1 MKCEPITDFGFAMA
15 ATRAGLRARITFLAF
30 TARRTLAI
38 PLFASE
44 AAAQVCGT
52 SNYNQSCPPPTTGTY
67 AYNSFVLANT
77 IGASYVDPVFGA
89 TVRRVAL
96 GTRDLQFEHLAADGK
111 LSPVQEAFLEAG
123 ATQCGFCTPGFVLM
137 TKQLLEHNP
146 LPSDDDIRDYLAG
159 NLCRCAAYPE
169 IIEAVKAAARQ
180 RESAH
185 AKGGS
190 T

>member
-1 MKCEPITDFGFAMA
+1 MSAQVATHQTIVEVLRDRFDLFGARESCA
-15 ATRAGLRARITFLAF
+15 QGLCGCCTVLVDGRAVSGCLFLAVF
-30 TARRTLAI
+30 ADGAKVTTIEGLA
-38 PLFASE
+38 A
-44 AAAQVCGT
+44 GD
-52 SNYNQSCPPPTTGTY
+52 
-67 AYNSFVLANT
+67 VL
-77 IGASYVDPVFGA
+77 DPVQQAFIETGA
-89 TVRRVAL
+89 
-96 GTRDLQFEHLAADGK
+96 F
-111 LSPVQEAFLEAG
+111 
-123 ATQCGFCTPGFVLM
+123 QCGFCTPGFVLM

-146 LPSDDDIRDYLAG
+146 QPSDDDIRDYLAG

>member
-1 MKCEPITDFGFAMA
+1 MSTTRTIHFTLNGVPVSAAAAPHHTLVEVLQQQFALNGA
-15 ATRAGLRARITFLAF
+15 RESCAQGLCGCCTVLVDGRAVSGCLFLAVF
-30 TARRTLAI
+30 ADGAKVTTIEGLA
-38 PLFASE
+38 A
-44 AAAQVCGT
+44 GD
-52 SNYNQSCPPPTTGTY
+52 
-67 AYNSFVLANT
+67 VL
-77 IGASYVDPVFGA
+77 DPVQQAFIETGA
-89 TVRRVAL
+89 
-96 GTRDLQFEHLAADGK
+96 F
-111 LSPVQEAFLEAG
+111 
-123 ATQCGFCTPGFVLM
+123 QCGFCTPGFVLM

-146 LPSDDDIRDYLAG
+146 QPSDDDIRDYLAG